1 MKKSESNALM
11 EDDDDKPIGRV
22 LSRREALAV
31 IGIGSGVTIV
41 AACMPSVLYTP
52 APAAS
57 SGVTSGASPAAVASL
72 PSCVVK
78 PELTEGPFFVDEKI
92 ERSDVRTDTNSGTAE
107 AGTPLTLV
115 LAVSKVSGSTCTVF
129 PGAVVD
135 IWHCS
140 ATGEYSDVAQNG
152 TVGQNFLRGYQ
163 VTDATG
169 RATFTTVYPGW
180 YRGRTVHIH
189 FKIRTDPAASS
200 GLEFTSQLFF
210 DEGVSAEV
218 FAAAPYAGRETQDTT
233 NANDGIY
240 NGALLLVPSRSGDG
254 YTVNFEIG
262 VVA

>member
-1 MKKSESNALM
+1 MGMPKPLDI
-11 EDDDDKPIGRV
+11 DDDDRPIGRV
-22 LSRREALAV
+22 LTRREALAV

-41 AACMPSVLYTP
+41 AACMPSVLSTA
-52 APAAS
+52 APSA
-57 SGVTSGASPAAVASL
+57 TSGASPAALASL
-72 PSCVVK
+72 PNCIVK

-107 AGTPLTLV
+107 TGTPLTL
-115 LAVSKVSGSTCTVF
+115 AFAISKVSGSSCTVF

-135 IWHCS
+135 IWHCN
-140 ATGEYSDVAQNG
+140 ATGEYSDVQQNG

-163 VTDATG
+163 VTDANG
-169 RATFTTVYPGW
+169 KASFTTVYPGW

-210 DEGVSAEV
+210 DEGVTGEV
-218 FAAAPYAGRETQDTT
+218 FAQAPYAGRGTQDTT

-240 NGALLLVPSRSGDG
+240 SSELLLVPSRSGDG
-254 YTVNFEIG
+254 YAVTFEIG